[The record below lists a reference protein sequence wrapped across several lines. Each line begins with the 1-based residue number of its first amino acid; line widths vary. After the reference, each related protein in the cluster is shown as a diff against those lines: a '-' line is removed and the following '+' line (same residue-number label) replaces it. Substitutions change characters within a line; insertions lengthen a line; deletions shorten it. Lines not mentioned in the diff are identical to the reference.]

1 MASYEVKNIGIK
13 SLVKGLPIVFV
24 ILGAL
29 IGLFTFFIFPTEI
42 AANLTFGA
50 KFLSW
55 AIFVVLYAVLMAL
68 GIVIVAALYNWISKK
83 TGGISIDIEEV
94 QE

>member
-13 SLVKGLPIVFV
+13 SLIKGLPIVFV

-42 AANLTFGA
+42 ASNLTFGA

-83 TGGISIDIEEV
+83 MGGISIDIEEV